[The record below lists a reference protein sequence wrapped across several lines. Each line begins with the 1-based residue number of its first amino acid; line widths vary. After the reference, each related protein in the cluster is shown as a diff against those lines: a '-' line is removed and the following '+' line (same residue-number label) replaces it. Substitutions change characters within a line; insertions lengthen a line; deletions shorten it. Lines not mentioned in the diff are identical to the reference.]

1 MSSRD
6 SRHGTRYKARAR
18 AVDLIFEAEQRDAD
32 PLEVTAT
39 HVELSREDGSAP
51 VRPYTHDII
60 EGIAVEMD
68 SIDDAIQAHLADGWK
83 LNNLPAVDRAI
94 LRVCAWELLFNPE
107 VPTKVTCKE
116 GAELGLQYSGPDAGQ
131 YINAVLDSIAK
142 ERAADSAP
150 TASDETTDSTP
161 EIK

>member
-1 MSSRD
+1 MAENYV
-6 SRHGTRYKARAR
+6 RHGSRYRARAR

-39 HVELSREDGSAP
+39 HVELSRTDGSSP

-68 SIDDAIQAHLADGWK
+68 SIDDAIQAHLAEDWK
-83 LNNLPAVDRAI
+83 LSALPAVDRAI
-94 LRVCAWELLFNPE
+94 LRVCTWELLYNPE
-107 VPTKVTCKE
+107 VPAPVTFKE
-116 GAELGLQYSGPDAGQ
+116 GAELATRYSGDEAAR

-142 ERAADSAP
+142 DHSVGE
-150 TASDETTDSTP
+150 
-161 EIK
+161 